1 MPRGP
6 GSRERARAV
15 RPSPGGQG
23 PGQGGK
29 SPWPEPRHAV
39 GSYGAVA
46 RGLQDPGRGLSP
58 GLPDAPARRET
69 VAGERTPRPCI
80 CRPGL
85 SRPLCPGGPE
95 PPLGVGKER
104 PWLPLSP
111 AVLSL
116 RPRLAP
122 RGQRIRIRCEDAASG
137 CPLGVQRN
145 APSLLSAEASDPGP
159 TAGHPAPSAS
169 TPACPGRPPLWEELA
184 RCLSRAPWLALHLM
198 GAGAGAQVSGDG
210 GRPPG
215 SRPPSAHALC
225 FRRRRSWTGAETC
238 SLAPCPFSFRVVRS
252 ARPLLPSGVRSH
264 VGTAPCG

>member
-1 MPRGP
+1 M
-6 GSRERARAV
+6 
-15 RPSPGGQG
+15 
-23 PGQGGK
+23 
-29 SPWPEPRHAV
+29 

-69 VAGERTPRPCI
+69 VAGEGTPRPCI

-95 PPLGVGKER
+95 PPVGVGKER
-104 PWLPLSP
+104 PWLPLNSARLSESQAQAGSP
-111 AVLSL
+111 RPEKSGLGVKTLPQDVRWGFRETPPPSSL
-116 RPRLAP
+116 PRP
-122 RGQRIRIRCEDAASG
+122 ASG
-137 CPLGVQRN
+137 GLLPGTPLLPPPPPPVPGGHRFGKN
-145 APSLLSAEASDPGP
+145 LRGAS
-159 TAGHPAPSAS
+159 
-169 TPACPGRPPLWEELA
+169 
-184 RCLSRAPWLALHLM
+184 SRAPWLALHLM
-198 GAGAGAQVSGDG
+198 GARAGAQVSGDG

-225 FRRRRSWTGAETC
+225 FRRSWTGAETC

-264 VGTAPCG
+264 VGTALRG